1 MDRALARAWK
11 WSSAE
16 AKVVKIT
23 NASPAQPTQ
32 EASTRGRTAAKVT
45 AGEGSESAAR
55 ATEVAAPVEEARV
68 AAAKATAAAARASAA
83 GARVPAEEVTVAE
96 GMGAEEESQVV
107 MAVAMVVEAEVVRR
121 ALGNCWS
128 FAPIAGGL
136 ACNMRCRSRKTSDPR

>member
-1 MDRALARAWK
+1 M
-11 WSSAE
+11 
-16 AKVVKIT
+16 
-23 NASPAQPTQ
+23 
-32 EASTRGRTAAKVT
+32 AA
-45 AGEGSESAAR
+45 
-55 ATEVAAPVEEARV
+55 VAV
-68 AAAKATAAAARASAA
+68 AAAVAGQVVGLAGLVPWAGLAALMEVAEADLAEAEGGAETAVA
-83 GARVPAEEVTVAE
+83 GRMEAIWAVAE